1 MRRSTSLI
9 PLSIIAVA
17 LLAGC
22 SKAPEHTEHDT
33 AEHDTVAH
41 STTQPSD
48 HATSHS
54 QPHSEHQ
61 SAISLPD
68 SLETVSFTNAS
79 GIVVTITQ
87 PIIRAAFSQA
97 RTGAAYV
104 SLSNQGEQAV
114 TLESVSAPVSLV
126 DEVQLHDMV
135 MDGETMK
142 MEQIMDGIMLPV
154 GSDIALQPGGQ
165 HIMLMGLNDTL
176 DAGKTFPLTLNF
188 GDSGS
193 IMVNFTVVKL

>member
-22 SKAPEHTEHDT
+22 SKAPEHT
-33 AEHDTVAH
+33 EHDTVAH

-126 DEVQLHDMV
+126 DEVQLRYG
-135 MDGETMK
+135 DGWRDDE
-142 MEQIMDGIMLPV
+142 DGTNYGWHNV
-154 GSDIALQPGGQ
+154 ASR
-165 HIMLMGLNDTL
+165 
-176 DAGKTFPLTLNF
+176 F
-188 GDSGS
+188 
-193 IMVNFTVVKL
+193 

>member
-9 PLSIIAVA
+9 PISIIAVA

-22 SKAPEHTEHDT
+22 SKAPEHTKHDS
-33 AEHDTVAH
+33 VSH
-41 STTQPSD
+41 STTQSSD
-48 HATSHS
+48 HPNSHS
-54 QPHSEHQ
+54 QPHNEDK
-61 SAISLPD
+61 SAITLPH

-97 RTGAAYV
+97 STGAAYV
-104 SLSNQGEQAV
+104 SLTNQGEQAV

-126 DEVQLHDMV
+126 NEVQLHDMV

-142 MEQIMDGIMLPV
+142 MEQIMDGIALPV
-154 GSDIALQPGGQ
+154 GTDIALQPGGK

-188 GDSGS
+188 GESGS
-193 IMVNFTVVKL
+193 ITVDFTVVKL